1 MSSQKSLFPRQYDP
15 ISSLIST
22 PYAPEWCN
30 FLTRNFVHLF
40 RSSRTI
46 YERHALLH
54 HAGNMNSPIIYR
66 IYIHDS
72 ARFLKNPIKSAQSG
86 RATLYY
92 ERVERP
98 CTLFSDS
105 PFRAIIQLASGQS
118 SPSLRSFGQ
127 QWSSLIVLYSLSN
140 RHVSEM
146 KTLIVS
152 LHESILKHS

>member
-1 MSSQKSLFPRQYDP
+1 MSSQKSLFPRQYSPQYQLRMPPSDA
-15 ISSLIST
+15 ISWR
-22 PYAPEWCN
+22 EN
-30 FLTRNFVHLF
+30 FVPVHLF